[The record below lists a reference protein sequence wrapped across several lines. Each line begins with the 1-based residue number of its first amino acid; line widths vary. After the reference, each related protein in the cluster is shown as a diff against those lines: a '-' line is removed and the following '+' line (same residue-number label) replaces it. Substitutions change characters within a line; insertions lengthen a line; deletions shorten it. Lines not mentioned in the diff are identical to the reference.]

1 MMKNITDRK
10 QSFREVMHQA
20 RKDVLAMVDKVF
32 EEMQMRFEQ
41 EVKQEKSKT
50 GFHSIYQV

>member
-1 MMKNITDRK
+1 MKNITDRK
-10 QSFREVMHQA
+10 QSFREVMQQA
-20 RKDVLAMVDKVF
+20 RKDVLMMIDKVF

-50 GFHSIYQV
+50 GFHSLYQV